1 MSLAGL
7 KKQLNKAN
15 QTKLLGRHI
24 RSDLRWN
31 DKVEAMSIREKI
43 GGAEA
48 TKLDDDFLEMEK
60 KIDTMDE
67 LSIELI
73 TKTKEYLQ
81 PNPASRARL
90 AAQNQFSKIRGQA
103 RTTQYPQ
110 PEGTLGDVMIKYG
123 RELSEGSVSS
133 EYDWRNYGEALGE
146 MGETLKQ
153 MAEVKYNLDATVK
166 QNYLDPLQQLHEKDI
181 KEVLHHRKKLQG
193 RRLDY
198 DCKKRQKEKG
208 SKISDDDLR
217 NAMEKFEE
225 SKELAENGMYNLLES
240 DVEQISQLQTLAN
253 SMLEYHQ
260 QSTELMEQLCSKL
273 QSRVD
278 DASSRPRSHH
288 RPKKVTEDLLD
299 HYNGTDSTDAPPAYA
314 SISAKERT
322 TWYVE
327 TDETESGDLLVD
339 TAAAGSRHSPRS
351 PSHSPFHSP
360 YASPH
365 ASPRHSP
372 RASPSNSPF
381 HSPVATP
388 SDFPIQDFSTF
399 EGHLAPPTPPRQRP
413 HSPTTQ
419 HQQPCCKAL
428 YDFEPEN
435 EGELG
440 FQEGDLITL
449 TNRIDENWFEGTV
462 KGQSGFFP
470 VNYVE
475 VVVPLL

>member
-15 QTKLLGRHI
+15 Q
-24 RSDLRWN
+24 
-31 DKVEAMSIREKI
+31 SIREKI

-110 PEGTLGDVMIKYG
+110 PEGTLGDCMMKYG

-208 SKISDDDLR
+208 SAGMQPAGSKVSDDDLR
-217 NAMEKFEE
+217 SAMEKFEE

-278 DASSRPRSHH
+278 DASSRPRAHH

-314 SISAKERT
+314 SISAK
-322 TWYVE
+322 
-327 TDETESGDLLVD
+327 D
-339 TAAAGSRHSPRS
+339 
-351 PSHSPFHSP
+351 
-360 YASPH
+360 
-365 ASPRHSP
+365 
-372 RASPSNSPF
+372 
-381 HSPVATP
+381 
-388 SDFPIQDFSTF
+388 
-399 EGHLAPPTPPRQRP
+399 
-413 HSPTTQ
+413 SPTHHQPT
-419 HQQPCCKAL
+419 QQPCCKAL

-449 TNRIDENWFEGTV
+449 TNKIDENWFEGTV

>member
-15 QTKLLGRHI
+15 Q
-24 RSDLRWN
+24 
-31 DKVEAMSIREKI
+31 SIREKI

-198 DCKKRQKEKG
+198 DCKKRQKEKAG

-339 TAAAGSRHSPRS
+339 TAAA
-351 PSHSPFHSP
+351 
-360 YASPH
+360 
-365 ASPRHSP
+365 
-372 RASPSNSPF
+372 
-381 HSPVATP
+381 
-388 SDFPIQDFSTF
+388 D
-399 EGHLAPPTPPRQRP
+399 
-413 HSPTTQ
+413 SPTTQ

>member
-15 QTKLLGRHI
+15 Q
-24 RSDLRWN
+24 
-31 DKVEAMSIREKI
+31 SIREKI

-339 TAAAGSRHSPRS
+339 TAAA
-351 PSHSPFHSP
+351 
-360 YASPH
+360 
-365 ASPRHSP
+365 
-372 RASPSNSPF
+372 
-381 HSPVATP
+381 
-388 SDFPIQDFSTF
+388 D
-399 EGHLAPPTPPRQRP
+399 
-413 HSPTTQ
+413 SPTTQ

>member
-15 QTKLLGRHI
+15 Q
-24 RSDLRWN
+24 
-31 DKVEAMSIREKI
+31 SIREKI

-110 PEGTLGDVMIKYG
+110 PEGTLGDCMMKYG

-133 EYDWRNYGEALGE
+133 EYDWRNYGEALSE

-208 SKISDDDLR
+208 GMQPAGSKVSDDDLR
-217 NAMEKFEE
+217 SAMEKFEE

-278 DASSRPRSHH
+278 DASSRPRAHH
-288 RPKKVTEDLLD
+288 HPKKVTEDLLD

-339 TAAAGSRHSPRS
+339 TIADS
-351 PSHSPFHSP
+351 PSHQH
-360 YASPH
+360 
-365 ASPRHSP
+365 
-372 RASPSNSPF
+372 
-381 HSPVATP
+381 
-388 SDFPIQDFSTF
+388 Q
-399 EGHLAPPTPPRQRP
+399 PP
-413 HSPTTQ
+413 
-419 HQQPCCKAL
+419 QQPCCKAL
-428 YDFEPEN
+428 YDFDPEN

>member
-15 QTKLLGRHI
+15 Q
-24 RSDLRWN
+24 
-31 DKVEAMSIREKI
+31 SIREKI

-133 EYDWRNYGEALGE
+133 EYGEALGE

-198 DCKKRQKEKG
+198 DCKKRQKEKGSGGMQPAG

-339 TAAAGSRHSPRS
+339 TAAA
-351 PSHSPFHSP
+351 
-360 YASPH
+360 
-365 ASPRHSP
+365 
-372 RASPSNSPF
+372 
-381 HSPVATP
+381 
-388 SDFPIQDFSTF
+388 D
-399 EGHLAPPTPPRQRP
+399 
-413 HSPTTQ
+413 SPTTQ

>member
-15 QTKLLGRHI
+15 Q
-24 RSDLRWN
+24 
-31 DKVEAMSIREKI
+31 SIREKI

-110 PEGTLGDVMIKYG
+110 PEGTLGDCMMKYG

-133 EYDWRNYGEALGE
+133 EYDWRNYGEALSE

-208 SKISDDDLR
+208 SGGMQPAGSKVSDDDLR
-217 NAMEKFEE
+217 SAMEKFEE

-278 DASSRPRSHH
+278 DASSRPRAHH
-288 RPKKVTEDLLD
+288 HPKKVTEDLLD

-339 TAAAGSRHSPRS
+339 TIADS
-351 PSHSPFHSP
+351 PSHQH
-360 YASPH
+360 
-365 ASPRHSP
+365 
-372 RASPSNSPF
+372 
-381 HSPVATP
+381 
-388 SDFPIQDFSTF
+388 Q
-399 EGHLAPPTPPRQRP
+399 PP
-413 HSPTTQ
+413 
-419 HQQPCCKAL
+419 QQPCCKAL
-428 YDFEPEN
+428 YDFDPEN

>member
-15 QTKLLGRHI
+15 Q
-24 RSDLRWN
+24 
-31 DKVEAMSIREKI
+31 SIREKI

-208 SKISDDDLR
+208 SAGSKISDDDLR

-339 TAAAGSRHSPRS
+339 TAAA
-351 PSHSPFHSP
+351 
-360 YASPH
+360 
-365 ASPRHSP
+365 
-372 RASPSNSPF
+372 
-381 HSPVATP
+381 
-388 SDFPIQDFSTF
+388 D
-399 EGHLAPPTPPRQRP
+399 
-413 HSPTTQ
+413 SPTTQ

>member
-15 QTKLLGRHI
+15 Q
-24 RSDLRWN
+24 
-31 DKVEAMSIREKI
+31 SIREKI

-110 PEGTLGDVMIKYG
+110 PEGTLGDCMMKYG

-133 EYDWRNYGEALGE
+133 EYDWRNYGEALSE

-208 SKISDDDLR
+208 SAGSKVSDDDLR
-217 NAMEKFEE
+217 SAMEKFEE

-278 DASSRPRSHH
+278 DASSRPRAHH
-288 RPKKVTEDLLD
+288 HPKKVTEDLLD

-339 TAAAGSRHSPRS
+339 TIADS
-351 PSHSPFHSP
+351 PSHQH
-360 YASPH
+360 
-365 ASPRHSP
+365 
-372 RASPSNSPF
+372 
-381 HSPVATP
+381 
-388 SDFPIQDFSTF
+388 Q
-399 EGHLAPPTPPRQRP
+399 PP
-413 HSPTTQ
+413 
-419 HQQPCCKAL
+419 QQPCCKAL
-428 YDFEPEN
+428 YDFDPEN

>member
-15 QTKLLGRHI
+15 Q
-24 RSDLRWN
+24 
-31 DKVEAMSIREKI
+31 SIREKI

-110 PEGTLGDVMIKYG
+110 PEGTLGDCMMKYG

-133 EYDWRNYGEALGE
+133 EYGEALSE

-208 SKISDDDLR
+208 SGGMQPAGSKVSDDDLR
-217 NAMEKFEE
+217 SAMEKFEE

-278 DASSRPRSHH
+278 DASSRPRAHH
-288 RPKKVTEDLLD
+288 HPKKVTEDLLD

-339 TAAAGSRHSPRS
+339 TIADS
-351 PSHSPFHSP
+351 PSHQH
-360 YASPH
+360 
-365 ASPRHSP
+365 
-372 RASPSNSPF
+372 
-381 HSPVATP
+381 
-388 SDFPIQDFSTF
+388 Q
-399 EGHLAPPTPPRQRP
+399 PP
-413 HSPTTQ
+413 
-419 HQQPCCKAL
+419 QQPCCKAL
-428 YDFEPEN
+428 YDFDPEN

>member
-208 SKISDDDLR
+208 SGSKISDDDLR

-314 SISAKERT
+314 SISAK
-322 TWYVE
+322 
-327 TDETESGDLLVD
+327 D
-339 TAAAGSRHSPRS
+339 
-351 PSHSPFHSP
+351 
-360 YASPH
+360 
-365 ASPRHSP
+365 
-372 RASPSNSPF
+372 
-381 HSPVATP
+381 
-388 SDFPIQDFSTF
+388 
-399 EGHLAPPTPPRQRP
+399 
-413 HSPTTQ
+413 SPTTQ

>member
-15 QTKLLGRHI
+15 Q
-24 RSDLRWN
+24 
-31 DKVEAMSIREKI
+31 SIREKI

-133 EYDWRNYGEALGE
+133 EYGEALGE

-198 DCKKRQKEKG
+198 DCKKRQKEKGSG

-339 TAAAGSRHSPRS
+339 TAAA
-351 PSHSPFHSP
+351 
-360 YASPH
+360 
-365 ASPRHSP
+365 
-372 RASPSNSPF
+372 
-381 HSPVATP
+381 
-388 SDFPIQDFSTF
+388 D
-399 EGHLAPPTPPRQRP
+399 
-413 HSPTTQ
+413 SPTTQ

>member
-15 QTKLLGRHI
+15 Q
-24 RSDLRWN
+24 
-31 DKVEAMSIREKI
+31 SIREKI

-133 EYDWRNYGEALGE
+133 EYGEALGE

-198 DCKKRQKEKG
+198 DCKKRQKEKGSAG

-339 TAAAGSRHSPRS
+339 TAAA
-351 PSHSPFHSP
+351 
-360 YASPH
+360 
-365 ASPRHSP
+365 
-372 RASPSNSPF
+372 
-381 HSPVATP
+381 
-388 SDFPIQDFSTF
+388 D
-399 EGHLAPPTPPRQRP
+399 
-413 HSPTTQ
+413 SPTTQ

>member
-15 QTKLLGRHI
+15 Q
-24 RSDLRWN
+24 
-31 DKVEAMSIREKI
+31 SIREKI

-110 PEGTLGDVMIKYG
+110 PEGTLGDCMMKYG

-133 EYDWRNYGEALGE
+133 EYGEALSE

-198 DCKKRQKEKG
+198 DCKKRQKEKAG
-208 SKISDDDLR
+208 SKVSDDDLR
-217 NAMEKFEE
+217 SAMEKFEE

-278 DASSRPRSHH
+278 DASSRPRAHH
-288 RPKKVTEDLLD
+288 HPKKVTEDLLD

-339 TAAAGSRHSPRS
+339 TIADS
-351 PSHSPFHSP
+351 PSHQH
-360 YASPH
+360 
-365 ASPRHSP
+365 
-372 RASPSNSPF
+372 
-381 HSPVATP
+381 
-388 SDFPIQDFSTF
+388 Q
-399 EGHLAPPTPPRQRP
+399 PP
-413 HSPTTQ
+413 
-419 HQQPCCKAL
+419 QQPCCKAL
-428 YDFEPEN
+428 YDFDPEN

>member
-15 QTKLLGRHI
+15 Q
-24 RSDLRWN
+24 
-31 DKVEAMSIREKI
+31 SIREKI

-208 SKISDDDLR
+208 SGSKISDDDLR

-339 TAAAGSRHSPRS
+339 TAAA
-351 PSHSPFHSP
+351 
-360 YASPH
+360 
-365 ASPRHSP
+365 
-372 RASPSNSPF
+372 
-381 HSPVATP
+381 
-388 SDFPIQDFSTF
+388 D
-399 EGHLAPPTPPRQRP
+399 
-413 HSPTTQ
+413 SPTTQ

>member
-15 QTKLLGRHI
+15 Q
-24 RSDLRWN
+24 
-31 DKVEAMSIREKI
+31 SIREKI

-133 EYDWRNYGEALGE
+133 EYGEALGE

-339 TAAAGSRHSPRS
+339 TAAA
-351 PSHSPFHSP
+351 
-360 YASPH
+360 
-365 ASPRHSP
+365 
-372 RASPSNSPF
+372 
-381 HSPVATP
+381 
-388 SDFPIQDFSTF
+388 D
-399 EGHLAPPTPPRQRP
+399 
-413 HSPTTQ
+413 SPTTQ

>member
-15 QTKLLGRHI
+15 Q
-24 RSDLRWN
+24 
-31 DKVEAMSIREKI
+31 SIREKI

-110 PEGTLGDVMIKYG
+110 PEGTLGDCMMKYG

-208 SKISDDDLR
+208 SAGMQPAGSKVSDDDLR
-217 NAMEKFEE
+217 SAMEKFEE

-278 DASSRPRSHH
+278 DASSRPRAHH

-327 TDETESGDLLVD
+327 SDETESGDLLVD
-339 TAAAGSRHSPRS
+339 TIA
-351 PSHSPFHSP
+351 
-360 YASPH
+360 
-365 ASPRHSP
+365 
-372 RASPSNSPF
+372 
-381 HSPVATP
+381 
-388 SDFPIQDFSTF
+388 D
-399 EGHLAPPTPPRQRP
+399 
-413 HSPTTQ
+413 SPTHHQPT
-419 HQQPCCKAL
+419 QQPCCKAL

-449 TNRIDENWFEGTV
+449 TNKIDENWFEGTV

>member
-15 QTKLLGRHI
+15 Q
-24 RSDLRWN
+24 
-31 DKVEAMSIREKI
+31 SIREKI

-110 PEGTLGDVMIKYG
+110 PEGTLGDCMMKYG

-208 SKISDDDLR
+208 SGSKVSDDDLR
-217 NAMEKFEE
+217 SAMEKFEE

-278 DASSRPRSHH
+278 DASSRPRAHH

-327 TDETESGDLLVD
+327 SDETESGDLLVD
-339 TAAAGSRHSPRS
+339 TIA
-351 PSHSPFHSP
+351 
-360 YASPH
+360 
-365 ASPRHSP
+365 
-372 RASPSNSPF
+372 
-381 HSPVATP
+381 
-388 SDFPIQDFSTF
+388 D
-399 EGHLAPPTPPRQRP
+399 
-413 HSPTTQ
+413 SPTHHQ
-419 HQQPCCKAL
+419 PAQQPCCKAL

-449 TNRIDENWFEGTV
+449 TNKIDENWFEGTV

>member
-15 QTKLLGRHI
+15 Q
-24 RSDLRWN
+24 
-31 DKVEAMSIREKI
+31 SIREKI

-110 PEGTLGDVMIKYG
+110 PEGTLGDCMMKYG

-133 EYDWRNYGEALGE
+133 EYDWRNYGEALSE

-208 SKISDDDLR
+208 SKVSDDDLR
-217 NAMEKFEE
+217 SAMEKFEE

-278 DASSRPRSHH
+278 DASSRPRAHH
-288 RPKKVTEDLLD
+288 HPKKVTEDLLD

-339 TAAAGSRHSPRS
+339 TIADS
-351 PSHSPFHSP
+351 PSHQH
-360 YASPH
+360 
-365 ASPRHSP
+365 
-372 RASPSNSPF
+372 
-381 HSPVATP
+381 
-388 SDFPIQDFSTF
+388 Q
-399 EGHLAPPTPPRQRP
+399 PP
-413 HSPTTQ
+413 
-419 HQQPCCKAL
+419 QQPCCKAL
-428 YDFEPEN
+428 YDFDPEN

>member
-15 QTKLLGRHI
+15 Q
-24 RSDLRWN
+24 
-31 DKVEAMSIREKI
+31 SIREKI

-208 SKISDDDLR
+208 SAGSKISDDDLR

-314 SISAKERT
+314 SISAK
-322 TWYVE
+322 
-327 TDETESGDLLVD
+327 D
-339 TAAAGSRHSPRS
+339 
-351 PSHSPFHSP
+351 
-360 YASPH
+360 
-365 ASPRHSP
+365 
-372 RASPSNSPF
+372 
-381 HSPVATP
+381 
-388 SDFPIQDFSTF
+388 
-399 EGHLAPPTPPRQRP
+399 
-413 HSPTTQ
+413 SPTTQ

>member
-15 QTKLLGRHI
+15 Q
-24 RSDLRWN
+24 
-31 DKVEAMSIREKI
+31 SIREKI

-110 PEGTLGDVMIKYG
+110 PEGTLGDCMMKYG

-133 EYDWRNYGEALGE
+133 EYDWRNYGEALSE

-198 DCKKRQKEKG
+198 DCKKRQKEKAG
-208 SKISDDDLR
+208 SKVSDDDLR
-217 NAMEKFEE
+217 SAMEKFEE

-278 DASSRPRSHH
+278 DASSRPRAHH
-288 RPKKVTEDLLD
+288 HPKKVTEDLLD

-339 TAAAGSRHSPRS
+339 TIADS
-351 PSHSPFHSP
+351 PSHQH
-360 YASPH
+360 
-365 ASPRHSP
+365 
-372 RASPSNSPF
+372 
-381 HSPVATP
+381 
-388 SDFPIQDFSTF
+388 Q
-399 EGHLAPPTPPRQRP
+399 PP
-413 HSPTTQ
+413 
-419 HQQPCCKAL
+419 QQPCCKAL
-428 YDFEPEN
+428 YDFDPEN

>member
-198 DCKKRQKEKG
+198 DCKKRQKEKAG

-339 TAAAGSRHSPRS
+339 TAAA
-351 PSHSPFHSP
+351 
-360 YASPH
+360 
-365 ASPRHSP
+365 
-372 RASPSNSPF
+372 
-381 HSPVATP
+381 
-388 SDFPIQDFSTF
+388 D
-399 EGHLAPPTPPRQRP
+399 
-413 HSPTTQ
+413 SPTTQ

>member
-15 QTKLLGRHI
+15 Q
-24 RSDLRWN
+24 
-31 DKVEAMSIREKI
+31 SIREKI

-110 PEGTLGDVMIKYG
+110 PEGTLGDCMMKYG

-133 EYDWRNYGEALGE
+133 EYDWRNYGEALSE

-208 SKISDDDLR
+208 GMQPGSKVSDDDLR
-217 NAMEKFEE
+217 SAMEKFEE

-278 DASSRPRSHH
+278 DASSRPRAHH
-288 RPKKVTEDLLD
+288 HPKKVTEDLLD

-339 TAAAGSRHSPRS
+339 TIADS
-351 PSHSPFHSP
+351 PSHQH
-360 YASPH
+360 
-365 ASPRHSP
+365 
-372 RASPSNSPF
+372 
-381 HSPVATP
+381 
-388 SDFPIQDFSTF
+388 Q
-399 EGHLAPPTPPRQRP
+399 PP
-413 HSPTTQ
+413 
-419 HQQPCCKAL
+419 QQPCCKAL
-428 YDFEPEN
+428 YDFDPEN

>member
-15 QTKLLGRHI
+15 Q
-24 RSDLRWN
+24 
-31 DKVEAMSIREKI
+31 SIREKI

-110 PEGTLGDVMIKYG
+110 PEGTLGDCMMKYG

-133 EYDWRNYGEALGE
+133 EYGEALSE

-208 SKISDDDLR
+208 SGSKVSDDDLR
-217 NAMEKFEE
+217 SAMEKFEE

-278 DASSRPRSHH
+278 DASSRPRAHH
-288 RPKKVTEDLLD
+288 HPKKVTEDLLD

-339 TAAAGSRHSPRS
+339 TIADS
-351 PSHSPFHSP
+351 PSHQH
-360 YASPH
+360 
-365 ASPRHSP
+365 
-372 RASPSNSPF
+372 
-381 HSPVATP
+381 
-388 SDFPIQDFSTF
+388 Q
-399 EGHLAPPTPPRQRP
+399 PP
-413 HSPTTQ
+413 
-419 HQQPCCKAL
+419 QQPCCKAL
-428 YDFEPEN
+428 YDFDPEN

>member
-15 QTKLLGRHI
+15 Q
-24 RSDLRWN
+24 
-31 DKVEAMSIREKI
+31 SIREKI

-110 PEGTLGDVMIKYG
+110 PEGTLGDCMMKYG

-133 EYDWRNYGEALGE
+133 EYGEALGE

-208 SKISDDDLR
+208 SAGMQPAGSKVSDDDLR
-217 NAMEKFEE
+217 SAMEKFEE

-278 DASSRPRSHH
+278 DASSRPRAHH

-327 TDETESGDLLVD
+327 SDETESGDLLVD
-339 TAAAGSRHSPRS
+339 TIA
-351 PSHSPFHSP
+351 
-360 YASPH
+360 
-365 ASPRHSP
+365 
-372 RASPSNSPF
+372 
-381 HSPVATP
+381 
-388 SDFPIQDFSTF
+388 D
-399 EGHLAPPTPPRQRP
+399 
-413 HSPTTQ
+413 SPTHHQ
-419 HQQPCCKAL
+419 PAQQPCCKAL

-449 TNRIDENWFEGTV
+449 TNKIDENWFEGTV

>member
-15 QTKLLGRHI
+15 Q
-24 RSDLRWN
+24 
-31 DKVEAMSIREKI
+31 SIREKI

-110 PEGTLGDVMIKYG
+110 PEGTLGDCMMKYG

-133 EYDWRNYGEALGE
+133 EYDWRNYGEALSE

-208 SKISDDDLR
+208 GMQPGSKVSDDDLR
-217 NAMEKFEE
+217 SAMEKFEE

-278 DASSRPRSHH
+278 DASSRPRAHH
-288 RPKKVTEDLLD
+288 HPKKVTEDLLD

-314 SISAKERT
+314 SISAK
-322 TWYVE
+322 
-327 TDETESGDLLVD
+327 
-339 TAAAGSRHSPRS
+339 GSRHSPRS

-413 HSPTTQ
+413 HSPSHQ
-419 HQQPCCKAL
+419 HQPPQQPCCKAL
-428 YDFEPEN
+428 YDFDPEN

>member
-15 QTKLLGRHI
+15 Q
-24 RSDLRWN
+24 
-31 DKVEAMSIREKI
+31 SIREKI

-110 PEGTLGDVMIKYG
+110 PEGTLGDCMMKYG

-133 EYDWRNYGEALGE
+133 EYDWRNYGEALSE

-208 SKISDDDLR
+208 SGGMQPGSKVSDDDLR
-217 NAMEKFEE
+217 SAMEKFEE

-278 DASSRPRSHH
+278 DASSRPRAHH
-288 RPKKVTEDLLD
+288 HPKKVTEDLLD

-339 TAAAGSRHSPRS
+339 TIADS
-351 PSHSPFHSP
+351 PSHQH
-360 YASPH
+360 
-365 ASPRHSP
+365 
-372 RASPSNSPF
+372 
-381 HSPVATP
+381 
-388 SDFPIQDFSTF
+388 Q
-399 EGHLAPPTPPRQRP
+399 PP
-413 HSPTTQ
+413 
-419 HQQPCCKAL
+419 QQPCCKAL
-428 YDFEPEN
+428 YDFDPEN